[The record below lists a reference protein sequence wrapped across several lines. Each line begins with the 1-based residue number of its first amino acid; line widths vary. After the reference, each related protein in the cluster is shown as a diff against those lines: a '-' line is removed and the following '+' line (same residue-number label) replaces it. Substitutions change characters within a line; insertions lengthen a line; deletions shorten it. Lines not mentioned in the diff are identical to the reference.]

1 MCIGGADFLLL
12 RSKIRP
18 PVTEMSVWHGMRLA
32 PAEYVC
38 QKEAKSGIQM
48 ANPKFA
54 NSANA
59 LVYHKCN
66 CQATLL

>member
-1 MCIGGADFLLL
+1 
-12 RSKIRP
+12 
-18 PVTEMSVWHGMRLA
+18 MSVWHGMRLA
-32 PAEYVC
+32 PAKNVC
-38 QKEAKSGIQM
+38 QKEEKFEIQM

>member
-1 MCIGGADFLLL
+1 
-12 RSKIRP
+12 
-18 PVTEMSVWHGMRLA
+18 MSVWYGMRLA
-32 PAEYVC
+32 PAEFVC
-38 QKEAKSGIQM
+38 QKEVKSENQR

>member
-1 MCIGGADFLLL
+1 
-12 RSKIRP
+12 
-18 PVTEMSVWHGMRLA
+18 MSVWHGMRLA

-38 QKEAKSGIQM
+38 QKEAKSGIQR